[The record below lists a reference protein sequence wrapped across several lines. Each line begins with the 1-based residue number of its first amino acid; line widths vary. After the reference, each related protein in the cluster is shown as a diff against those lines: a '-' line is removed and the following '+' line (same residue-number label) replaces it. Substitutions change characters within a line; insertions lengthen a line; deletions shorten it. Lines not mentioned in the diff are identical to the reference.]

1 MPDPEGD
8 TRGIAETHTD
18 GLQRHL
24 KLIRDYLSKH
34 GTRSLAL
41 GRGAT
46 DDINVAIIVDA
57 HLGAFERADGRLLH
71 IHANAYAPQTALA
84 PRL

>member
-1 MPDPEGD
+1 MRAVSPKLTL
-8 TRGIAETHTD
+8 TR
-18 GLQRHL
+18 LQRHL

-34 GTRSLAL
+34 RTRSLAL
-41 GRGAT
+41 WRGAT
-46 DDINVAIIVDA
+46 DDINVAITVDA

-71 IHANAYAPQTALA
+71 VHANAYAPQTALA